1 MILNLH
7 QFEYTIGAESSM
19 AEWNWRQSTA
29 WWEIIGAWLS
39 LAHNSALIF
48 QKILNIMNTFG
59 QGFSGVL
66 LGENLF
72 WPDCL
77 GPAGHSFFMSRRT
90 FPGGVLCLC
99 AEDRVILFFLC
110 SFRVWTLI
118 WAHLQII
125 TGLLPKSV
133 KMFTGVSGFTQGGYS
148 KRTGVSRGAKHP
160 TCK

>member
-7 QFEYTIGAESSM
+7 QFEYTVGAESSM

-59 QGFSGVL
+59 QGFSAVL
-66 LGENLF
+66 LGESLF

-77 GPAGHSFFMSRRT
+77 GPAGHSF
-90 FPGGVLCLC
+90 LCHRELFLVVC
-99 AEDRVILFFLC
+99 VSLELTEPLFYLLTGPCDSVTLVITCSEVSACSKVILIFSLYYWRPHTLVC
-110 SFRVWTLI
+110 RVLTD
-118 WAHLQII
+118 
-125 TGLLPKSV
+125 
-133 KMFTGVSGFTQGGYS
+133 SGI
-148 KRTGVSRGAKHP
+148 
-160 TCK
+160 